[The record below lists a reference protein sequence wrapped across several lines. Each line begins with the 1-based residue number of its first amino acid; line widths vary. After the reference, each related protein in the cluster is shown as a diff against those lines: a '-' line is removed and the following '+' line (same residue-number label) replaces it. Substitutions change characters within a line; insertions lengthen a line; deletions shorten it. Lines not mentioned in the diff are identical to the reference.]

1 MSRIGKEYFSSDDVV
16 SVAEDLL
23 GKVLYSRSD
32 NGVTAGRI
40 VETEAYKAPEDQ
52 ASHAWNNRRTPRTEV
67 MFGGPGVAYVYICY
81 GIHHLFNIIT
91 GPADVPHA
99 VLIRAIEPVEGLD
112 LMLTRRGMTTLKP
125 KLTAGPGS
133 LSVAMGF
140 TKNQTGTVLYESHS
154 NIWLEDDGFDPGKGE
169 VIASTRVGVESAGE
183 SAKLPWRF
191 RIRGNRWTSPA
202 K

>member
-1 MSRIGKEYFSSDDVV
+1 MSRIGRDFFSSEDVV
-16 SVAEDLL
+16 SIAKDLL
-23 GKVLYSRSD
+23 GKVLYARHD
-32 NGVTAGRI
+32 PGLTAGRI

-52 ASHAWNNRRTPRTEV
+52 ASHAWNNRHTPRTEV

-91 GPADVPHA
+91 GPVNVPHA
-99 VLIRAIEPVEGLD
+99 ILIRAIEPIEGHD
-112 LMLTRRGMTTLKP
+112 LMLDRRGMTTLEP

-140 TKNQTGTVLYESHS
+140 VKDQTGTVLYKSNS
-154 NIWLEDDGFDPGKGE
+154 NIWLEDDGFTPGSNQI
-169 VIASTRVGVESAGE
+169 IASTRVGVESAGE